1 MDMSFQLFSGRNT
14 PIAEVLKIAA
24 AAGYK
29 YVEGYGG
36 LDASTKSGLG
46 GLYGDLDAFKAQLD
60 ANGLSMPTAHIGLD
74 LCSSPDHAFKI
85 ADALGT
91 KVFVCPWLAPDMRPT
106 DAAGWT
112 AFGKKLSALAEP
124 FIARGLTFGYHNHD
138 FEFTPLVGGGYG
150 MDALADA
157 APNISIEADIAWI
170 YRGKADAFAWLEKY
184 GQRLVAVHVKDVAA
198 AGQNANEDGWADVG
212 YGTLPWKELLAL
224 VKSKTTARYFVAEH
238 DNPSDLTRFA
248 TRSIATVN
256 SFGV

>member
-1 MDMSFQLFSGRNT
+1 MDMSFQLYSGRNT

-46 GLYGDLDAFKAQLD
+46 GLYGDLETLKAQLD
-60 ANGLSMPTAHIGLD
+60 ANGLSMPSAHIGLD
-74 LCSSPDHAFKI
+74 LVESPDQAIKL
-85 ADALGT
+85 ANALGI
-91 KVFVCPWLAPDMRPT
+91 KVLICPWLHPDMRPT

-112 AFGKKLSALAEP
+112 AFGKRLAKAAEP
-124 FIARGLTFGYHNHD
+124 LVAAGLTFGYHNHD
-138 FEFTPLVGGGYG
+138 FEFTKLPDGRFP
-150 MDALADA
+150 MDVLLEA

-170 YRGKADAFAWLEKY
+170 VRGNADPFAWLEKF
-184 GQRLVAVHVKDVAA
+184 GQRIVAVHVKDIAP
-198 AGQNANEDGWADVG
+198 AGQNLDEDGWADVG
-212 YGTLPWKELLAL
+212 HGKMAWKDLLDL
-224 VKSKTTARYFVAEH
+224 VKTKTTARYFVAEH

-248 TRSIATVN
+248 TRSIATVK